1 MTATAANLL
10 MRARNPGDLMPLP
23 AITNKVFYENTMVFV
38 DASTGYA
45 TDDDNGGANIFFG
58 VNKNYLDMTGLTS
71 GSLSVECYQSG
82 EFEMLIGS
90 NLQSAVGDPVY
101 GIDNQTTQFS
111 SSSASYVGRHSEYV
125 SATKGFVK
133 IDPLKAV
140 GAT

>member
-10 MRARNPGDLMPLP
+10 ARTRNPDKLTPLP
-23 AITNKVFYENTMVFV
+23 AITNKVFYENTLVYV

-58 VNKNYLDMTGLTS
+58 VNKNYLDMTSVAS
-71 GSLSVECYQSG
+71 GSLSVECYQG
-82 EFEMLIGS
+82 GQFEMLVGS

-111 SSSASYVGRHSEYV
+111 SSSASYVGRMAEYI
-125 SATKGFVK
+125 SATKGMVE

-140 GAT
+140 GAS